1 MSDFSNWDEQEQ
13 RIFIAKIIHN
23 INYSQT
29 NLVLMKSIVELWD
42 RYPVREAIYFTQNL
56 INQKPYKMEIQSIN
70 PSYNIINKDS
80 MLKLSTEL
88 SQLIKEKGLS
98 SNIQG
103 KQFVNVE
110 GWQFAGASLGLMP
123 IITSTQ
129 DLSNETAIKYMA
141 TCEVRNITT
150 GQLVAT
156 GIALCSNAE
165 KTKRFFDEYAILSM
179 AQTRAIG
186 KAYRNLL
193 AWLMKAAG
201 FEATPAEE
209 MDFARDETPDQK
221 PKVVE
226 VVAEEIPVE
235 VDRDAIIKDIQAVA
249 RMKDLTDIFF
259 SNKEYNR
266 KRPAINEINDC

>member
-1 MSDFSNWDEQEQ
+1 
-13 RIFIAKIIHN
+13 
-23 INYSQT
+23 
-29 NLVLMKSIVELWD
+29 
-42 RYPVREAIYFTQNL
+42 
-56 INQKPYKMEIQSIN
+56 MEIQLTN
-70 PSYNIINKDS
+70 PSYELINKDS

-123 IITSTQ
+123 IITLTT
-129 DLSNETAIKYMA
+129 DLSKDDEIKYMA
-141 TCEVRNITT
+141 TCEVRNITS

-156 GIALCSNAE
+156 GIALCSNKE

-209 MDFARDETPDQK
+209 MDFAKEETPAKK
-221 PKVVE
+221 PKVFEVE
-226 VVAEEIPVE
+226 IVPEEVSVE
-235 VDRDAIIKDIQAVA
+235 VDRDEIVKNIQAAA

-259 SNKEYNR
+259 SNKEYIE
-266 KRPAINEINDC
+266 KDEQLMKLMKSKKESLTTKKK

>member
-1 MSDFSNWDEQEQ
+1 
-13 RIFIAKIIHN
+13 
-23 INYSQT
+23 
-29 NLVLMKSIVELWD
+29 
-42 RYPVREAIYFTQNL
+42 
-56 INQKPYKMEIQSIN
+56 MEIQITN
-70 PSYNIINKDS
+70 PSYELINKDS

-123 IITSTQ
+123 IITITT
-129 DLSNETAIKYMA
+129 DLSKDDEIKYMA
-141 TCEVRNITT
+141 TCEVRNITS

-156 GIALCSNAE
+156 GIALCSNKE

-209 MDFARDETPDQK
+209 MDFAKDEAPTKK

-226 VVAEEIPVE
+226 VVAEEVPVE
-235 VDRDAIIKDIQAVA
+235 VDRDGIIKNIQAAA

-259 SNKEYNR
+259 SNKEYIE
-266 KRPAINEINDC
+266 KDQQLMKLMTAKKESLTTKKK

>member
-1 MSDFSNWDEQEQ
+1 
-13 RIFIAKIIHN
+13 
-23 INYSQT
+23 
-29 NLVLMKSIVELWD
+29 
-42 RYPVREAIYFTQNL
+42 
-56 INQKPYKMEIQSIN
+56 MEIQLTN
-70 PSYNIINKDS
+70 PSYELINKDS

-123 IITSTQ
+123 IITLTT
-129 DLSNETAIKYMA
+129 DLSKDDEIKYMA
-141 TCEVRNITT
+141 TCEVRNITS

-156 GIALCSNAE
+156 GIALCSNKE

-209 MDFARDETPDQK
+209 MDFAKEETPTKK

-226 VVAEEIPVE
+226 VVAEEIPIE
-235 VDRDAIIKDIQAVA
+235 VDRDAIIKDIQAAA
-249 RMKDLTDIFF
+249 RMKDLTDVFF
-259 SNKEYNR
+259 GNKEYIE
-266 KRPAINEINDC
+266 KDEQLMKLMKSKKESLTTKKK

>member
-1 MSDFSNWDEQEQ
+1 
-13 RIFIAKIIHN
+13 
-23 INYSQT
+23 
-29 NLVLMKSIVELWD
+29 
-42 RYPVREAIYFTQNL
+42 
-56 INQKPYKMEIQSIN
+56 MEMQLTN
-70 PSYNIINKDS
+70 PSYELINKDS

-209 MDFARDETPDQK
+209 MDFAREETPTK
-221 PKVVE
+221 KSKVVE

-235 VDRDAIIKDIQAVA
+235 VDRDGIIKDIQAAA

-259 SNKEYNR
+259 SNKEYIE
-266 KRPAINEINDC
+266 KDQQLMKLMTAKKESLTTKKK

>member
-1 MSDFSNWDEQEQ
+1 
-13 RIFIAKIIHN
+13 
-23 INYSQT
+23 
-29 NLVLMKSIVELWD
+29 
-42 RYPVREAIYFTQNL
+42 
-56 INQKPYKMEIQSIN
+56 MEMQLTN
-70 PSYNIINKDS
+70 PSYELINKDS

-165 KTKRFFDEYAILSM
+165 KTKRYFDEYAILSM

-209 MDFARDETPDQK
+209 MDFAKEETPTKK

-235 VDRDAIIKDIQAVA
+235 VNRDAIIKDIQAAA

-259 SNKEYNR
+259 SNKEYIE
-266 KRPAINEINDC
+266 KDQQLMKLMTAKKESLTTKKK

>member
-1 MSDFSNWDEQEQ
+1 
-13 RIFIAKIIHN
+13 
-23 INYSQT
+23 
-29 NLVLMKSIVELWD
+29 
-42 RYPVREAIYFTQNL
+42 
-56 INQKPYKMEIQSIN
+56 MEIQLTN
-70 PSYNIINKDS
+70 PSYELINKDS

-123 IITSTQ
+123 IITITT
-129 DLSNETAIKYMA
+129 DLSKDDEIKYMA
-141 TCEVRNITT
+141 TCEVRNITS

-156 GIALCSNAE
+156 GIALCSNKE

-209 MDFARDETPDQK
+209 MDFARDEVPAKK

-226 VVAEEIPVE
+226 VVAEEMPVE
-235 VDRDAIIKDIQAVA
+235 VDRDAIIKDIQAVG
-249 RMKDLTDIFF
+249 RMKDLTDVFF
-259 SNKEYNR
+259 ANKEYIE
-266 KRPAINEINDC
+266 KDQQLMKLMTAKKESLTTKKK

>member
-1 MSDFSNWDEQEQ
+1 
-13 RIFIAKIIHN
+13 
-23 INYSQT
+23 
-29 NLVLMKSIVELWD
+29 
-42 RYPVREAIYFTQNL
+42 
-56 INQKPYKMEIQSIN
+56 MEMQSIN

-209 MDFARDETPDQK
+209 MDFARDEVPAKK

-226 VVAEEIPVE
+226 VVAEEMPVE

-259 SNKEYNR
+259 SNKGYIE
-266 KRPAINEINDC
+266 KDQQLMKLMTAKKESLTTKKK

>member
-1 MSDFSNWDEQEQ
+1 MEL
-13 RIFIAKIIHN
+13 
-23 INYSQT
+23 QT
-29 NLVLMKSIVELWD
+29 TS
-42 RYPVREAIYFTQNL
+42 
-56 INQKPYKMEIQSIN
+56 
-70 PSYNIINKDS
+70 PSYELINKDS
-80 MLKLSTEL
+80 MLQLASEL
-88 SQLIKEKGLS
+88 SKLIKEKGLS

-129 DLSNETAIKYMA
+129 DLSNETTIKYMA

-150 GQLVAT
+150 GSVVAV
-156 GIALCSNAE
+156 GIALCTNAE
-165 KTKRFFDEYAILSM
+165 KTKRYFDEYAILSM

-209 MDFARDETPDQK
+209 MDFADAKADARAKEEPKK
-221 PKVVE
+221 PVVQEVE
-226 VVAEEIPVE
+226 VEEMAEVEIDRVE
-235 VDRDAIIKDIQAVA
+235 LIKQI
-249 RMKDLTDIFF
+249 TDCTK
-259 SNKEYNR
+259 NKELVDLYYGY
-266 KRPAINEINDC
+266 KQYIDGDQALLMLLKSKKESFTSKTKK

>member
-1 MSDFSNWDEQEQ
+1 
-13 RIFIAKIIHN
+13 
-23 INYSQT
+23 
-29 NLVLMKSIVELWD
+29 
-42 RYPVREAIYFTQNL
+42 
-56 INQKPYKMEIQSIN
+56 MEIQLTN
-70 PSYNIINKDS
+70 PSYELINKDS

-123 IITSTQ
+123 IITETT
-129 DLSNETAIKYMA
+129 DLTRRGTEPGQVEIKYMA
-141 TCEVRNITT
+141 KCEVRNITS

-156 GIALCSNAE
+156 GVALCSNFE
-165 KTKRFFDEYAILSM
+165 RSKKGFDEYAILSM

-209 MDFARDETPDQK
+209 MDFADAKADARAKEETPTKK

-235 VDRDAIIKDIQAVA
+235 VNRESIIKDIQAVA
-249 RMKDLTDIFF
+249 RMKDLTDVFF
-259 SNKEYNR
+259 ANKEYIE
-266 KRPAINEINDC
+266 KDEHLMKLMKAKKESLTTKKK

>member
-1 MSDFSNWDEQEQ
+1 MEMQLTKPTYD
-13 RIFIAKIIHN
+13 
-23 INYSQT
+23 
-29 NLVLMKSIVELWD
+29 IV
-42 RYPVREAIYFTQNL
+42 
-56 INQKPYKMEIQSIN
+56 
-70 PSYNIINKDS
+70 NKDS
-80 MLKLSTEL
+80 MLQLATEL
-88 SQLIKEKGLS
+88 SKLIKEKGLS

-110 GWQFAGASLGLMP
+110 GWQFCGASLGLMP

-209 MDFARDETPDQK
+209 MDFARDEAPAKK

-259 SNKEYNR
+259 SNKGYIE
-266 KRPAINEINDC
+266 KDQQLMKLMTAKKESLTTKKK

>member
-1 MSDFSNWDEQEQ
+1 
-13 RIFIAKIIHN
+13 
-23 INYSQT
+23 
-29 NLVLMKSIVELWD
+29 
-42 RYPVREAIYFTQNL
+42 
-56 INQKPYKMEIQSIN
+56 
-70 PSYNIINKDS
+70 
-80 MLKLSTEL
+80 
-88 SQLIKEKGLS
+88 
-98 SNIQG
+98 
-103 KQFVNVE
+103 
-110 GWQFAGASLGLMP
+110 
-123 IITSTQ
+123 
-129 DLSNETAIKYMA
+129 MA

-165 KTKRFFDEYAILSM
+165 KTKRYFDEYAILSM

-209 MDFARDETPDQK
+209 MDFADAKADARAKDETPTKK

-226 VVAEEIPVE
+226 VVAEEVYVE
-235 VDRDAIIKDIQAVA
+235 VDRDAIVKNIQAAA

-259 SNKEYNR
+259 SNKEYIE
-266 KRPAINEINDC
+266 KDEQLMKLMTAKKESLTTKKK

>member
-1 MSDFSNWDEQEQ
+1 
-13 RIFIAKIIHN
+13 
-23 INYSQT
+23 
-29 NLVLMKSIVELWD
+29 
-42 RYPVREAIYFTQNL
+42 
-56 INQKPYKMEIQSIN
+56 MEMQLTN
-70 PSYNIINKDS
+70 PSYELINKDS

-165 KTKRFFDEYAILSM
+165 KTKRYFDEYAILSM

-209 MDFARDETPDQK
+209 MDFAKEETPTKK

-235 VDRDAIIKDIQAVA
+235 VDRDEIVKNIQAAA

-259 SNKEYNR
+259 SNKEYIE
-266 KRPAINEINDC
+266 KDQQLMKLMTAKKESLTTKKK

>member
-1 MSDFSNWDEQEQ
+1 
-13 RIFIAKIIHN
+13 
-23 INYSQT
+23 
-29 NLVLMKSIVELWD
+29 
-42 RYPVREAIYFTQNL
+42 
-56 INQKPYKMEIQSIN
+56 MEMQLTS
-70 PSYNIINKDS
+70 PSYELINKDS

-88 SQLIKEKGLS
+88 SKLIKEKGLS

-123 IITSTQ
+123 IITETQ
-129 DLSNETAIKYMA
+129 DLSNETSIKYMA

-150 GQLVAT
+150 GTVVAT

-165 KTKRFFDEYAILSM
+165 KTKRYFDEYAILSM

-209 MDFARDETPDQK
+209 MDFQVETPTK
-221 PKVVE
+221 KSKVLEVE
-226 VVAEEIPVE
+226 VEEIPISI
-235 VDRDAIIKDIQAVA
+235 DRERIIKDIQACS
-249 RMKDLTDIFF
+249 RMKDLTDVFF
-259 SNKEYNR
+259 AHKEY
-266 KRPAINEINDC
+266 IENDEHLMTLMKAKKESLTTKKK

>member
-1 MSDFSNWDEQEQ
+1 
-13 RIFIAKIIHN
+13 
-23 INYSQT
+23 
-29 NLVLMKSIVELWD
+29 
-42 RYPVREAIYFTQNL
+42 
-56 INQKPYKMEIQSIN
+56 MEIQLTN
-70 PSYNIINKDS
+70 PSYELINKDS

-123 IITSTQ
+123 IITETT
-129 DLSNETAIKYMA
+129 DLTRRGTEPGQVEIKYMA
-141 TCEVRNITT
+141 KCEVRNITS

-156 GIALCSNAE
+156 GVALCSNFE
-165 KTKRFFDEYAILSM
+165 RSKKGFDEYAILSM

-209 MDFARDETPDQK
+209 MDFAKDETPTK
-221 PKVVE
+221 KHKVVE

-235 VDRDAIIKDIQAVA
+235 VDRVQLVKDIAAVTK
-249 RMKDLTDIFF
+249 MKDLTDVFF
-259 SNKEYNR
+259 THKSYIENDEFLMNLMKSKKESLTT
-266 KRPAINEINDC
+266 KKK

>member
-1 MSDFSNWDEQEQ
+1 
-13 RIFIAKIIHN
+13 
-23 INYSQT
+23 
-29 NLVLMKSIVELWD
+29 
-42 RYPVREAIYFTQNL
+42 
-56 INQKPYKMEIQSIN
+56 MEIQSIN

-123 IITSTQ
+123 IITETT
-129 DLSNETAIKYMA
+129 DLTRRGTEPGQVEIKYMA
-141 TCEVRNITT
+141 KCEVRNITS

-156 GIALCSNAE
+156 GVALCSNFE
-165 KTKRFFDEYAILSM
+165 RSKKGFDEYAILSM

-209 MDFARDETPDQK
+209 MDFADAKADARAVKEEPTKK

-235 VDRDAIIKDIQAVA
+235 VDRDGIIKDIQAAA

-259 SNKEYNR
+259 SNKEYIE
-266 KRPAINEINDC
+266 KDQQLMKLMTAKKESLTTKKK

>member
-1 MSDFSNWDEQEQ
+1 
-13 RIFIAKIIHN
+13 
-23 INYSQT
+23 
-29 NLVLMKSIVELWD
+29 
-42 RYPVREAIYFTQNL
+42 
-56 INQKPYKMEIQSIN
+56 MEVQLTN
-70 PSYNIINKDS
+70 PSYELINKDS

-165 KTKRFFDEYAILSM
+165 KTKRYFDEYAILSM

-209 MDFARDETPDQK
+209 MDFADAKADARAKEETPTKK

-226 VVAEEIPVE
+226 VVAEEISVE
-235 VDRDAIIKDIQAVA
+235 VDRDAIIKDIQAAA

-259 SNKEYNR
+259 SNKEYIE
-266 KRPAINEINDC
+266 KDQQLMKLMKSKKESLTTKKK

>member
-1 MSDFSNWDEQEQ
+1 MEM
-13 RIFIAKIIHN
+13 
-23 INYSQT
+23 QT
-29 NLVLMKSIVELWD
+29 
-42 RYPVREAIYFTQNL
+42 
-56 INQKPYKMEIQSIN
+56 IN

-209 MDFARDETPDQK
+209 MDFAREETPTK
-221 PKVVE
+221 KSKVVE

-235 VDRDAIIKDIQAVA
+235 VDRDGIIKDIQAAA

-259 SNKEYNR
+259 SNKEYIE
-266 KRPAINEINDC
+266 KDQQLMKLMTAKKESLTTKKK

>member
-1 MSDFSNWDEQEQ
+1 
-13 RIFIAKIIHN
+13 
-23 INYSQT
+23 
-29 NLVLMKSIVELWD
+29 
-42 RYPVREAIYFTQNL
+42 
-56 INQKPYKMEIQSIN
+56 MEMQLTN
-70 PSYNIINKDS
+70 PSYELINKDS

-123 IITSTQ
+123 IITLTT
-129 DLSNETAIKYMA
+129 DLSKDDEIKYMA
-141 TCEVRNITT
+141 TCEVRNITS

-156 GIALCSNAE
+156 GIALCSNKE

-209 MDFARDETPDQK
+209 MDFAVKEEAPTKK

-226 VVAEEIPVE
+226 VVAEEVPVE
-235 VDRDAIIKDIQAVA
+235 VDRDAIIKDIQAVT
-249 RMKDLTDIFF
+249 RMKDLTDVFF
-259 SNKEYNR
+259 ANKEYIE
-266 KRPAINEINDC
+266 KDEHLMKLMKAKKESLTTKKK

>member
-1 MSDFSNWDEQEQ
+1 
-13 RIFIAKIIHN
+13 
-23 INYSQT
+23 
-29 NLVLMKSIVELWD
+29 
-42 RYPVREAIYFTQNL
+42 
-56 INQKPYKMEIQSIN
+56 MEIQSIN

-209 MDFARDETPDQK
+209 MDFARDEVPAKK

-226 VVAEEIPVE
+226 VVAEEMPVE
-235 VDRDAIIKDIQAVA
+235 VDRDGIIKDIQAVA

-259 SNKEYNR
+259 SNKEYIE
-266 KRPAINEINDC
+266 KDQQLMKLMTAKKESLTTKKK

>member
-1 MSDFSNWDEQEQ
+1 MEL
-13 RIFIAKIIHN
+13 
-23 INYSQT
+23 QT
-29 NLVLMKSIVELWD
+29 KPKFDIVNAE
-42 RYPVREAIYFTQNL
+42 
-56 INQKPYKMEIQSIN
+56 
-70 PSYNIINKDS
+70 S
-80 MLKLSTEL
+80 MLDLSKDL
-88 SQLIKEKGLS
+88 SRLIKEKGLS

-165 KTKRFFDEYAILSM
+165 KTKRYFDEYAILSM

-209 MDFARDETPDQK
+209 MDFDHSKTDQK
-221 PKVVE
+221 TPQKPDTKVQIIEADVE
-226 VVAEEIPVE
+226 EVEEI
-235 VDRDAIIKDIQAVA
+235 DRTQLIKDITACTKSKELVDIYYGYKQYIDGDQALL
-249 RMKDLTDIFF
+249 MLLK
-259 SNKEYNR
+259 SKKESFTS
-266 KRPAINEINDC
+266 KTKK

>member
-1 MSDFSNWDEQEQ
+1 
-13 RIFIAKIIHN
+13 
-23 INYSQT
+23 
-29 NLVLMKSIVELWD
+29 
-42 RYPVREAIYFTQNL
+42 
-56 INQKPYKMEIQSIN
+56 MEMQLTN
-70 PSYNIINKDS
+70 PSYELINKDS

-165 KTKRFFDEYAILSM
+165 KTKRYFDEYAILSM

-209 MDFARDETPDQK
+209 MDFAKEETPTKK

-226 VVAEEIPVE
+226 VVAEEIPVD
-235 VDRDAIIKDIQAVA
+235 VDRDAIIKDIQAAA

-259 SNKEYNR
+259 SNKEYIE
-266 KRPAINEINDC
+266 KDQQLMKLMTAKKESLTTKKK

>member
-1 MSDFSNWDEQEQ
+1 
-13 RIFIAKIIHN
+13 
-23 INYSQT
+23 
-29 NLVLMKSIVELWD
+29 
-42 RYPVREAIYFTQNL
+42 
-56 INQKPYKMEIQSIN
+56 MEVQLTN
-70 PSYNIINKDS
+70 PSYELINKDS

-165 KTKRFFDEYAILSM
+165 KTKRYFDEYAILSM

-209 MDFARDETPDQK
+209 MDFAKEETPTKK

-226 VVAEEIPVE
+226 VVAEEMPVE
-235 VDRDAIIKDIQAVA
+235 VDRDAIVKDIQAAA

-259 SNKEYNR
+259 SNKEYIE
-266 KRPAINEINDC
+266 KDQQLMKLMTAKKESLTTKKK

>member
-1 MSDFSNWDEQEQ
+1 MEM
-13 RIFIAKIIHN
+13 
-23 INYSQT
+23 QT
-29 NLVLMKSIVELWD
+29 
-42 RYPVREAIYFTQNL
+42 
-56 INQKPYKMEIQSIN
+56 IN

-209 MDFARDETPDQK
+209 MDFARDEAPAKK

-259 SNKEYNR
+259 SNKEYIE
-266 KRPAINEINDC
+266 KDQQLMKLMTAKKESLTTKKK

>member
-1 MSDFSNWDEQEQ
+1 MDNQLT
-13 RIFIAKIIHN
+13 KPT
-23 INYSQT
+23 Y
-29 NLVLMKSIVELWD
+29 EL
-42 RYPVREAIYFTQNL
+42 
-56 INQKPYKMEIQSIN
+56 
-70 PSYNIINKDS
+70 INKDS
-80 MLKLSTEL
+80 MLQLSNEL

-129 DLSNETAIKYMA
+129 DLSNESTIKYMA

-150 GQLVAT
+150 GAVVAT

-165 KTKRFFDEYAILSM
+165 KTKRYFDEYAILSM

-209 MDFARDETPDQK
+209 MDFAKAEVIEP
-221 PKVVE
+221 E
-226 VVAEEIPVE
+226 VV
-235 VDRDAIIKDIQAVA
+235 VDRTQIIKDITACKK
-249 RMKDLTDIFF
+249 MKDLTDVYFQYKQYIDGDDALLMLMK
-259 SNKEYNR
+259 SKKEQL
-266 KRPAINEINDC
+266 

>member
-1 MSDFSNWDEQEQ
+1 
-13 RIFIAKIIHN
+13 
-23 INYSQT
+23 
-29 NLVLMKSIVELWD
+29 
-42 RYPVREAIYFTQNL
+42 
-56 INQKPYKMEIQSIN
+56 MEMQLTN
-70 PSYNIINKDS
+70 PSYELINKDS

-123 IITSTQ
+123 IITLTT
-129 DLSNETAIKYMA
+129 DLSKDDEIKYMA
-141 TCEVRNITT
+141 TCEVRNITS

-156 GIALCSNAE
+156 GIALCSNKE

-209 MDFARDETPDQK
+209 MDFARDETPTK
-221 PKVVE
+221 KSKIVE
-226 VVAEEIPVE
+226 VVAEEVSVE
-235 VDRDAIIKDIQAVA
+235 VDRDAIIKDIQTAA
-249 RMKDLTDIFF
+249 RMKDLTDVFF
-259 SNKEYNR
+259 ANKEYIE
-266 KRPAINEINDC
+266 KDEQLMTLMKSKKESLTTKKK